1 MTCIVADVVVTNL
14 YFGTKVLTF
23 LLLPKLFA
31 LKFSV
36 VRIKLF
42 PLHFINFSHS
52 AKIMF
57 SFCFRLLEI
66 LDKFLTLGK
75 NNVFFLLSLTR
86 NFRIFAK

>member
-36 VRIKLF
+36 VHIKLF
-42 PLHFINFSHS
+42 PFTFH
-52 AKIMF
+52 
-57 SFCFRLLEI
+57 
-66 LDKFLTLGK
+66 KFFTLGK
-75 NNVFFLLSLTR
+75 DNVFLLLSLTR
-86 NFRIFAK
+86 NFG